1 MKTRWVPISF
11 TFLYMLAMLKP
22 VMPVFD
28 YVINQDYIAE
38 YLCINKDKPAMDCN
52 GKCYLM
58 EMLEAENQQKKQNLP
73 AIDLREYPI
82 GFVNVLHIPAL
93 THISIKPTINTF
105 YSQHYNFLFNHT
117 LFHPPVSL

>member
-1 MKTRWVPISF
+1 
-11 TFLYMLAMLKP
+11 MLAMLKP

-93 THISIKPTINTF
+93 THISIKPNINAF

>member
-11 TFLYMLAMLKP
+11 TFLYVLAMLKP

-58 EMLEAENQQKKQNLP
+58 EMLEAENQQKKQNIP

-93 THISIKPTINTF
+93 THISIKPTINAF

-117 LFHPPVSL
+117 LFQPPVSL